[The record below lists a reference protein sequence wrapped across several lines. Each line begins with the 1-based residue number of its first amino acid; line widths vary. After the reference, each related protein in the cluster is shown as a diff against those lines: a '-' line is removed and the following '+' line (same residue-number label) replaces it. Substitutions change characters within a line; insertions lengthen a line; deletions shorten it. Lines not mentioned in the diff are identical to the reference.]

1 MRTQASRD
9 LESRLQLTPF
19 WNMLLSFLFICHLMF
34 IFTTQNKDIHAR
46 FIRKDNLIFS
56 LFISWFPNLSNCNT
70 WTWCS
75 DFVVNVILR
84 FQIDGSDRGSNFYE
98 TKFMDSSRWKENREI

>member
-1 MRTQASRD
+1 M
-9 LESRLQLTPF
+9 
-19 WNMLLSFLFICHLMF
+19 
-34 IFTTQNKDIHAR
+34 
-46 FIRKDNLIFS
+46 
-56 LFISWFPNLSNCNT
+56 SWFPNLSNCNT

-98 TKFMDSSRWKENREI
+98 TKFMDSSRLKENREIWSSVYGKRQTLDPRWNFRFLELGNEQV